1 MIPVE
6 IMGHSFKGVISYLA
20 QGKKGTNGGSE
31 KRRMIYTK
39 NMEEL
44 APRSWRE
51 VYAIM
56 TRYASED
63 VRRGLM
69 QVANVRGCAREIN
82 NDKPPVRHII
92 LAFPSGAQPKKG
104 MVKGAVHEALSS
116 LGSLQKRTLA
126 DHQYA
131 VFLHEDTDN
140 WHIHIVVNMIDHRTG
155 RLADPY
161 RSQQKLQRWAYDW
174 CKRHNFDVCKNRQ
187 IKYDRIEQKCK
198 TVSSSG
204 KKLKDY
210 SGYQNFRG
218 DRYHLYRLKQ
228 KRCAGGNGK
237 ISDSLS
243 REALEM
249 RRWCQGRYENRCR
262 EWCDLD
268 RDIRKK
274 HQSTIKAYRSIIG
287 EAVKL
292 EENPALFSLHW
303 WQKLERRYF
312 FLREGHVL
320 GRVINALLYAGY
332 MGGGNYSKNLW
343 HLLMNPQSRR
353 LAMFRQQYRAR
364 AQSPKVKH
372 VERQRNIALSKLKI
386 DAQTRKAALR
396 SSHSKQRGQEAWEW
410 KLFNYKRY
418 PSQIGLNT
426 DKNANDRNGI
436 PKRTTKRYV
445 DECYVSPH
453 TSLNMPSAYSLRD

>member
-20 QGKKGTNGGSE
+20 QGKKGTSGGAE
-31 KRRMIYTK
+31 KRRMVYTK

-44 APRSWRE
+44 APRNWKE

-63 VRRGLM
+63 IRRGLM

-82 NDKPPVRHII
+82 AEKPIVRHII
-92 LAFPSGAQPKKG
+92 LAFPSGAQPRKG
-104 MVKGAVHEALSS
+104 IVKRAVHEALSS
-116 LGSLQKRTLA
+116 LTSVQKRTLA

-140 WHIHIVVNMIDHRTG
+140 WHVHIVVNMVDHRTG

-161 RSQQKLQRWAYDW
+161 RSQQKLQRWAYNW

-187 IKYDRIEQKCK
+187 AKYERIERKCK
-198 TVSSSG
+198 AASSSG
-204 KKLKDY
+204 KGFKDY
-210 SGYQNFRG
+210 SGHQNFRG
-218 DRYHLYRLKQ
+218 DQYHLYQLRQ
-228 KRCAGGNGK
+228 KRGAGGNVQ
-237 ISDSLS
+237 ISGSLS

-249 RRWCQGRYENRCR
+249 RKWCRRRYESRRR
-262 EWCDLD
+262 EWQELD
-268 RDIRKK
+268 ADIKQK
-274 HQSTIKAYRSIIG
+274 YSSTVRGYKQKIS
-287 EAVKL
+287 EAVRL
-292 EENPALFSLHW
+292 EDSPMLFSLHW
-303 WQKLERRYF
+303 WQRLERRYF
-312 FLREGHVL
+312 FLRERYVL

-332 MGGGNYSKNLW
+332 MSGNGYSKNLW
-343 HLLMNPQSRR
+343 HLLLNMQSRR
-353 LAMFRQQYRAR
+353 LAMFRQQYSERI
-364 AQSPKVKH
+364 QSPKVKH
-372 VERQRNIALSKLKI
+372 VERQRNVALSKLKI

-426 DKNANDRNGI
+426 DKNANDRNGT
-436 PKRTTKRYV
+436 PKRTTKRYA
-445 DECYVSPH
+445 EERYVSPH
-453 TSLNMPSAYSLRD
+453 TSLNMPSA